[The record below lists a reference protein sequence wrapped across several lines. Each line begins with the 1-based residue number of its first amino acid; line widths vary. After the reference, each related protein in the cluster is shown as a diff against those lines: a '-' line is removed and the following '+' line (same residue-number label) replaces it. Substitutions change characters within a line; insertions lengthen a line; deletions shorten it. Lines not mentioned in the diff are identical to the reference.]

1 MPTTDVWTSSNAG
14 PAFPLNTNTRRLPK
28 RACMEFLTR
37 TDFESARQ
45 KAERFIHRTP
55 VLKSQTLSDLVGAEV
70 LLKAELLQKA
80 GSYKVRGPLN
90 VLAQMD
96 PAARSRGLICSSA
109 GNHAQ
114 GVARAAR
121 IHGVPAVVV
130 MSTRAKKSKI
140 DATRA
145 YGAEVI
151 LHGDVWDD
159 ANAKSLEIMRER
171 NLTYIHPFDDPVLVA
186 GQGGVGLELIE
197 DVPDLDMV
205 IVPIGGG
212 GLISGCAMA
221 IKSINPRVKI
231 VGVEAAGSPG
241 MKRSVEAG
249 RVVVLDKIGPM
260 IDGLVVKRVGEYN
273 LQVCRRYV
281 DDIVLVNEQ
290 DIFAAVLWLME
301 RSKLVA
307 EGAAAATVA
316 ALLSGTVRPTA
327 GSKVAC
333 VLSGGNLDLSE
344 LKGIAWN

>member
-1 MPTTDVWTSSNAG
+1 MNFLS
-14 PAFPLNTNTRRLPK
+14 
-28 RACMEFLTR
+28 RA
-37 TDFESARQ
+37 DFEQARLRAQ
-45 KAERFIHRTP
+45 PFIHRTP
-55 VLKSQTLSDLVGAEV
+55 VLKSSTLSEVTGGAQV
-70 LLKAELLQKA
+70 YLKAELFQKA

-90 VLAQMD
+90 VLAQMS
-96 PAARSRGLICSSA
+96 PADKARGLICASA

-114 GVARAAR
+114 GVARAAGV
-121 IHGVPAVVV
+121 HGVPAIVV
-130 MSTRAKKSKI
+130 MSTRAKKAKI

-159 ANAKSLEIMRER
+159 AYAKSLEIMQER
-171 NLTYIHPFDDPVLVA
+171 GLTYVHPFDDPVLVA

-205 IVPIGGG
+205 LVPIGGG

-221 IKSINPRVKI
+221 IKSVNPRVKI
-231 VGVEAAGSPG
+231 IGVEAAGSPG
-241 MKRSVEAG
+241 MKLSVEAG

-260 IDGLVVKRVGEYN
+260 IDGLVVKRVGDYN
-273 LQVCRRYV
+273 LHVCRHFV
-281 DDIVLVNEQ
+281 DDIVLVDEQ

-316 ALLSGTVRPTA
+316 ALLTGVVRPPA
-327 GSKVAC
+327 GAKVAC
-333 VLSGGNLDLSE
+333 VLSGGNLDVSE
-344 LKGIAWN
+344 LRGKPWN

>member
-1 MPTTDVWTSSNAG
+1 
-14 PAFPLNTNTRRLPK
+14 
-28 RACMEFLTR
+28 MEFLSR
-37 TDFESARQ
+37 ADFEAARLR
-45 KAERFIHRTP
+45 AAPFIHRTP
-55 VLKSQTLSDLVGAEV
+55 VLRSQTLSERVGAEV
-70 LLKAELLQKA
+70 HLKAELFQKA

-96 PAARSRGLICSSA
+96 PVIRSRGLICSSA

-130 MSTRAKKSKI
+130 MSTQAKKSKI

-159 ANAKSLEIMRER
+159 ADARAREIMRDR
-171 NLTYIHPFDDPVLVA
+171 GLTYVHPFDNPVLVA

-197 DVPDLDMV
+197 DVPDLDLV
-205 IVPIGGG
+205 LVPIGGG

-221 IKSINPRVKI
+221 IKSINPRVQV
-231 VGVEAAGSPG
+231 VGVEAAGAPA

-249 RVVVLDKIGPM
+249 HLVVLDKIGPM

-273 LQVCRRYV
+273 LHVCRHYV
-281 DDIVLVNEQ
+281 DDIVLVKEP
-290 DIFAAVLWLME
+290 DIFAAILWLME

-316 ALLSGTVRPTA
+316 ALLSGVVRPAA

-333 VLSGGNLDLSE
+333 VLSGGNLDISDLH
-344 LKGIAWN
+344 GRAWN